1 MYREYI
7 DPRILDKPV
16 TEGETLRRA
25 IHKAEVEQ
33 ARLEG
38 SVEQRATWAEANYL
52 RGWNEC
58 MASVLGVVIDIANGN
73 RQP

>member
-1 MYREYI
+1 MFREYI
-7 DPRILDKPV
+7 DPRILDKPM

-38 SVEQRATWAEANYL
+38 STEQRAMWEEVNYL
-52 RGWNEC
+52 RGWNEA
-58 MASVLGVVIDIANGN
+58 MACILGVITDIANGN
-73 RQP
+73 RQL